1 MDTETVSVAK
11 LVGVYR
17 RIRAAID
24 EKDEQYKKEV
34 GELKESLDAVSEKLL
49 EICKEQDVDSLRT
62 ANGTVS
68 RRIKTRYWTTDWES
82 FYNTVKEFDAPFLLE
97 QRIHNTNMQQFLD
110 ENPEAF
116 PPGLQIDR
124 KYVISVRKP
133 TNS

>member
-1 MDTETVSVAK
+1 MDTDTVSVAK
-11 LVGVYR
+11 LVAVYR

-24 EKDEQYKKEV
+24 EKDEQYKKEI
-34 GELKESLDAVSEKLL
+34 GKLKESLEAVSDKLL
-49 EICKEQDVDSLRT
+49 EICKDQDIDSLRT

-82 FYNTVKEFDAPFLLE
+82 LYNTVKQYDAPFLLE

-110 ENPEAF
+110 DNPEAF

-133 TNS
+133 TN